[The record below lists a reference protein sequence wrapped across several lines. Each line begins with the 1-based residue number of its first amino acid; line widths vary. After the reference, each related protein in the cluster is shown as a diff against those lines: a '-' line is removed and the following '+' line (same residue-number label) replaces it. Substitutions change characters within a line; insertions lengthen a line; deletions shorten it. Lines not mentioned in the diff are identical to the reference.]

1 MASQLR
7 LFALLIFVSSA
18 TAAYAGEK
26 PWIEGKSP
34 HFRVLTDSSAGDA
47 RRVLFEFEQMR
58 SVFATRFPGFRLDS
72 GAPLVIFA
80 AHDEDTAKALA
91 PALWKQKGAKPAGYF
106 QHSWEQQYALVRMDT
121 WGQGAHEV
129 VYHEYTHMVLG
140 LNAHW
145 IPVWLNEG
153 FAEFYAYTRFQ
164 QKETYIGAPSERYR
178 MLGSRPLI
186 PIETLISVDHRSP
199 YYHDED
205 KVQVFYAEAWAL
217 VHFLQFGPGME
228 QGKKLSAFFAKVQ
241 SGTPQKQAF
250 EETFGSFK
258 SMDEALGQ
266 YVRQVAFTAGR
277 MPSDEH
283 LNEKDFPTRTLSM
296 AETQA
301 ELAGYHLWTHDHSDA
316 KNYATDALKNDPNL
330 GLALEVQGFLDL
342 SAGKSAEALAEFTKA
357 FANDHTLYLS
367 LFAKTMLSPQ
377 ATSEV
382 PADQAAFKQGLT
394 ETLALNPQFAP
405 AFIQL
410 ARLSI
415 RQNDPNAALGFALK
429 AEKLEPSRAGYYL
442 VLGQILVR
450 TGHFPEAA
458 KIARFV
464 SDRWYGPD
472 HNEAL
477 ELWNAIPEAQRTP
490 GDPMLESKPKDTA
503 RAEGIIKEVNCGGE
517 NNDKEW
523 SLTLLQNDKTITFH
537 RDKGFPWGFADSI
550 WYGEDHIN
558 ICHYLEGHRAIVHF
572 RPATDATYEGTVAEL
587 EIRDDL
593 PATMQASTKPKP
605 SDPQATPP
613 TPAPASAAPPPAA
626 APHPN

>member
-1 MASQLR
+1 MPSQLR

-18 TAAYAGEK
+18 TVASGGEK

-34 HFRVLTDSSAGDA
+34 HFRVLTDSSASDA

-58 SVFATRFPGFRLDS
+58 AVFATRFPSFRLDS

-80 AHDEDTAKALA
+80 AHDEETAKALA
-91 PALWKQKGAKPAGYF
+91 PALWKQKGSKPAGF
-106 QHSWEQQYALVRMDT
+106 FHHSWERQYALVRMDT
-121 WGQGAHEV
+121 WGVGAHET
-129 VYHEYTHMVLG
+129 VYHEYTHMILG
-140 LNAHW
+140 LNTHW
-145 IPVWLNEG
+145 LPVWLNEG
-153 FAEFYAYTRFQ
+153 FAEFYAYTIFR
-164 QKETYIGAPSERYR
+164 QKQTYIGAPTERYR
-178 MLGSRPLI
+178 TLGALPLI

-205 KVQVFYAEAWAL
+205 KIQIFYAEAWAL
-217 VHFLQFGPGME
+217 VHFLQFGPNM
-228 QGKKLSAFFAKVQ
+228 QGGQKLNVFFNKVQ
-241 SGTPQKQAF
+241 NGMDQKKAF
-250 EETFGSFK
+250 EDTFGTFK
-258 SMDEALGQ
+258 SMDDALSK
-266 YVRQVAFTAGR
+266 YVRQSAFYSGAFNT
-277 MPSDEH
+277 DQQ

-301 ELAGYHLWTHDHSDA
+301 ELGGFHLWSHDLSDA
-316 KNYATDALKNDPNL
+316 KNYATDALKNDSNL
-330 GLALEVQGFLDL
+330 GLAHEVQGFLNL
-342 SAGKSAEALAEFTKA
+342 SEGKSAEALAEFTQA
-357 FANDHTLYLS
+357 MASDRTLYLS

-377 ATSEV
+377 ALSDL
-382 PADQAAFKQGLT
+382 PADQAAFRQGLT

-450 TGHFPEAA
+450 TGHFSEAA

-464 SDRWYGPD
+464 SERWYGPD

-477 ELWNAIPEAQRTP
+477 ELWNAIPEAQRTT
-490 GDPMLESKPKDTA
+490 GDPILESKPKDTA
-503 RAEGIIKEVNCGGE
+503 RAEGIIKEVNCGRE
-517 NNDKEW
+517 NKDREW
-523 SLTLLQNDKTITFH
+523 SLALLQNDKTLTFH

-572 RPATDATYEGTVAEL
+572 RPPTDATYDGTIAEL

-593 PATMQASTKPKP
+593 PATTQASTKPKP
-605 SDPQATPP
+605 NEVTA
-613 TPAPASAAPPPAA
+613 PAPSPTTSDAP
-626 APHPN
+626 APHP